1 MLLFPN
7 SSILHVISGNM
18 LQGQFLK
25 TLIKSMESNIFTSL
39 ILPIA
44 LGTMMLGM
52 GLSLVP
58 EDFQRVGKYPKAVA
72 IGLISQLLILPLIGL
87 AIAKLLPMQ
96 PAIATGLMILALC
109 PGGVSSN
116 LVTFLAMGDVAL
128 SVILTALSSLITV
141 FTIPIFANLASQHF
155 FGQGAVVELPIG
167 TTIGQIFAIT
177 FLPIAIGMSIR
188 QFVPK
193 LSTKLEKVTSISA
206 TILLA
211 VIILLLIIKEWSR
224 LPNFIVQVGIGVL
237 LLNTLSMGA
246 GFYLSKLFNLNYKQ
260 QICISIEVGMQNGTL
275 AIAITAGLLNNPDM
289 AIPGAIYSLLM
300 YLTGC
305 MAIIYGRNLSASRV

>member
-1 MLLFPN
+1 
-7 SSILHVISGNM
+7 
-18 LQGQFLK
+18 
-25 TLIKSMESNIFTSL
+25 MESNIFTSL

-72 IGLISQLLILPLIGL
+72 IGLVSQLFILPLIGL
-87 AIAKLLPMQ
+87 AIAKLVPMQ
-96 PAIATGLMILALC
+96 PAIATGLMILSLC

-128 SVILTALSSLITV
+128 SVTLTALSSLITV

-177 FLPIAIGMSIR
+177 FLPIIIGMSIR

-193 LSTKLEKVTSISA
+193 LSTKIEKITSISA
-206 TILLA
+206 TVLLA

-237 LLNTLSMGA
+237 LLNTLSMAA
-246 GFYLSKLFNLNYKQ
+246 GFYLSKFFNLNYKQ

-305 MAIIYGRNLSASRV
+305 MAIVYGRNLSTSRI